1 MWELCGGESV
11 LRMSC
16 ELLIRHL
23 KESLHL
29 FTICSLAFR
38 QYFVFYIRHGVH
50 IWAVLNK
57 LLVNE

>member
-1 MWELCGGESV
+1 MLM
-11 LRMSC
+11 MSR

-29 FTICSLAFR
+29 FTICSLTFR